1 MIIIPAIDIK
11 NGKCVRLLQGRMD
24 KQTVYSEDPCEV
36 AKKWVEEGA
45 LLLHVVDLD
54 GAIAKKPVNLNIIAK
69 IADKAGVPV
78 QLGGG
83 IRNINTADEIFNIG
97 VSRIII
103 GTEAIKNPEFVK
115 QACKKY
121 PGKIIIG
128 IDAKDGIAAIEG
140 WRKSTDIT
148 AVELA
153 KRFENFEIAA
163 IIFTDIS
170 RDGMQTGPN
179 IETTRILAESVS
191 TPIIASGGVSDIND
205 IKKLL
210 LLEKSGV
217 TGIITGRALYER
229 ALNLKEAIKTA
240 SS

>member
-24 KQTVYSEDPCEV
+24 KQTIYSDDPCEM
-36 AKKWVEEGA
+36 AKKWVKEGA
-45 LLLHVVDLD
+45 QRLHIVDLD
-54 GAIAKKPVNLNIIAK
+54 GAIAKKPVNLHIIAK
-69 IADKAGVPV
+69 IADKAKVPI

-83 IRNINTADEIFNIG
+83 VRNLNDVDKVFNIG

-128 IDAKDGIAAIEG
+128 IDAKDGFAAAEG
-140 WRKSTDIT
+140 WLQTSNIT
-148 AVELA
+148 ALELA
-153 KRFENFEIAA
+153 KRFEDLEIAA

-179 IETTRILAESVS
+179 IETTRMLAESVS
-191 TPIIASGGVSDIND
+191 IPIIASGGVSDIND
-205 IKKLL
+205 IKKIF
-210 LLEKSGV
+210 LLETSGV
-217 TGIITGRALYER
+217 TGIITGRALYEKT
-229 ALNLKEAIKTA
+229 LDLKEALKIA
-240 SS
+240 S

>member
-11 NGKCVRLLQGRMD
+11 NGKCVRHLQGRMD
-24 KQTVYSEDPCEV
+24 KQNIYSDEPCEV
-36 AKKWVEEGA
+36 AKKWVKEGA
-45 LLLHVVDLD
+45 SLLHIVDLD
-54 GAIAKKPVNLNIIAK
+54 GAIAKKPVNLDIIAK
-69 IADKAGVPV
+69 LVNKVGVPV

-121 PGKIIIG
+121 LGKIIIG
-128 IDAKDGIAAIEG
+128 IDAKDGFAATEG
-140 WRKSTDIT
+140 WLEKSDIT
-148 AVELA
+148 AVEVA
-153 KRFENFEIAA
+153 KRFEDLEMAA

-217 TGIITGRALYER
+217 TGIITGRALYEKT
-229 ALNLKEAIKTA
+229 LNLKEAIKTA
-240 SS
+240 SY